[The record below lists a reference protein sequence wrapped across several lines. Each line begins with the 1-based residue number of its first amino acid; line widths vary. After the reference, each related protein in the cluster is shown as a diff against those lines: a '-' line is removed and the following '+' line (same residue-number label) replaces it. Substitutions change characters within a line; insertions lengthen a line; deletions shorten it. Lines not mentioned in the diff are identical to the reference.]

1 MNQLRLA
8 LLPLA
13 LASVFS
19 AQAADPR
26 EIDPRE
32 IVFEALERQI
42 IAEYSR
48 QHGSGKPAGKK
59 AKGLPPGIAKNLERG
74 KTLPAGIARRQLP
87 AALQA
92 KLPAAPAGHERVIVN
107 GRVLLVDIATGV
119 IRDKLD
125 DILLKD

>member
-1 MNQLRLA
+1 MNQLRLV

-19 AQAADPR
+19 AQAA
-26 EIDPRE
+26 DPRE

-74 KTLPAGIARRQLP
+74 KTLPAGIARKQLP